1 MFRIWAKV
9 FSENR
14 LVRDKV
20 ICNDNPDMTRTKKV
34 FAALHDVCQ
43 EFDLPEPIWLDI
55 NISDFK
61 KFAKT
66 RFNQNNFMEEIPFDY
81 LEFHVIEE

>member
-9 FSENR
+9 FCENR

-20 ICNDNPDMTRTKKV
+20 VCNDNPDMTRTKKV
-34 FAALHDVCQ
+34 FAALYDVCQ
-43 EFDLPEPIWLDI
+43 DFDLPEPIWLDI
-55 NISDFK
+55 NINDFK